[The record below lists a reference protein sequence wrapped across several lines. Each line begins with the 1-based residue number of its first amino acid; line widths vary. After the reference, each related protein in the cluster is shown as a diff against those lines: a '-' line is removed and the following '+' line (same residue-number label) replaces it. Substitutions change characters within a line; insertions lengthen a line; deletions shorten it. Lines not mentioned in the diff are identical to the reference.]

1 MKNLILPMV
10 SLWQREVVRFLRQPA
25 RVIGAL
31 VPPILF
37 WFFIGSG
44 LGKSPFQAFS
54 PEENYTQYLF
64 PGTILMIVLFSSI
77 FSTISIIE
85 DRKDGFLQSV
95 IIAPIPRSS
104 IVLGKILGG
113 ATLAFFEALSF
124 LLLAPLLKIHYSW
137 NAFFIALL
145 LLFLISAGLTGLG
158 FILAWKMDST
168 QGFHSVMNLFLMP
181 LWFLSGALFPLE
193 SASPWLRLLM
203 ILDPLTYGVA
213 GLRAAFYSQTLQSS
227 GNFPSLT
234 LCLSASFIFCL
245 FTFTVSLLVCKRKT

>member
-1 MKNLILPMV
+1 MKNLFLASA
-10 SLWQREVVRFLRQPA
+10 SLWEREVIRFLRQPS

-44 LGKSPFQAFS
+44 LGKSPFQTFS
-54 PEENYTQYLF
+54 PEENYMQYLF
-64 PGTILMIVLFSSI
+64 PGTILMIVLFTSI

-95 IIAPIPRSS
+95 IISPIPRSS

-113 ATLAFFEALSF
+113 ATLAFFEALTF
-124 LLLAPLLKIHYSW
+124 LLLAPLLKIHLSW
-137 NAFFIALL
+137 NSLFIALL
-145 LLFLISAGLTGLG
+145 LLSLISIGLTGMG
-158 FILAWKMDST
+158 FILAWQMDST

-203 ILDPLTYGVA
+203 ILDPLTYSVA
-213 GLRAAFYSQTLQSS
+213 GLRTAFYSQSLYSS

-234 LCLSASFIFCL
+234 LCLFSSFIFCL
-245 FTFTVSLLVCKRKT
+245 FTFTLSLLVCKRKT